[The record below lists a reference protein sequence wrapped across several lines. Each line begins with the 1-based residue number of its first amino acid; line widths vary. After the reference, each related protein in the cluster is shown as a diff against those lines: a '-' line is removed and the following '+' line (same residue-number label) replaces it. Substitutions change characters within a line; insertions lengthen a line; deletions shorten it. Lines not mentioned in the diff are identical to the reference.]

1 MSLFSIFE
9 PFFDLRQDLCA
20 RTHSIMLKNPTHQYD
35 SWDSLSFNDA
45 NISKIIDN
53 GKLKHNYCLKQR
65 LFLTYIKSHHLVVLF
80 LLYNISQCLPSQLS
94 NLVGNIYITKKGE
107 TTYLKLF
114 HLKNFESLKK
124 YENNVLRRLVS
135 NQR

>member
-20 RTHSIMLKNPTHQYD
+20 RTHSIVLKNPTHQYD

-53 GKLKHNYCLKQR
+53 GKLKRYYCLKQR
-65 LFLTYIKSHHLVVLF
+65 LFLTYIKSHHLVVLY
-80 LLYNISQCLPSQLS
+80 LLHNISQCLPLQLS
-94 NLVGNIYITKKGE
+94 NLDGN
-107 TTYLKLF
+107 TYNSALHAF
-114 HLKNFESLKK
+114 HLGRKHT
-124 YENNVLRRLVS
+124 VLRLNTTLS
-135 NQR
+135 FYLSLPFEDT

>member
-9 PFFDLRQDLCA
+9 QFFDLRQDLCE
-20 RTHSIMLKNPTHQYD
+20 RTHSILFKNPTHQYD

-53 GKLKHNYCLKQR
+53 GKLKRYYCLKQR

-80 LLYNISQCLPSQLS
+80 LLYNISQCLPLQLS
-94 NLVGNIYITKKGE
+94 NLVDNIYNSA
-107 TTYLKLF
+107 LRSF
-114 HLKNFESLKK
+114 HLGRKHTVPRLNTTLSFYLSPPFEDT
-124 YENNVLRRLVS
+124 
-135 NQR
+135 

>member
-9 PFFDLRQDLCA
+9 LFFDLRQDLCA

-53 GKLKHNYCLKQR
+53 GKLKRHYCLKQR

-80 LLYNISQCLPSQLS
+80 LLYNTSQCLPLQLS
-94 NLVGNIYITKKGE
+94 NLVDSIYNFA
-107 TTYLKLF
+107 LHAF
-114 HLKNFESLKK
+114 HLGRKHT
-124 YENNVLRRLVS
+124 VPRLNTTLS
-135 NQR
+135 FYLSPPLEDT